1 MKKIILILILVFLS
15 QCGYSSVY
23 KNNSD
28 INFKIILQEMKG
40 NKSINSIIRR
50 SLDRY
55 STRETEKVYLI
66 QTESAFSKSILAKD
80 KTGKATDIKLQV
92 DINFIVKTKKGIEYF
107 KFKESL
113 NIENNLNSYE
123 QSNYEDII
131 KNNFINSIMEE
142 FIVKLRLIK

>member
-1 MKKIILILILVFLS
+1 MRNIILILILFFLS

-28 INFKIILQEMKG
+28 INFKIVLQEMKG
-40 NKSINSIIRR
+40 DKSVNSIIRR
-50 SLDRY
+50 NLERY
-55 STRETEKVYLI
+55 STRETGKIHLI
-66 QTESAFSKSILAKD
+66 QTESTFSKSILAKD

-92 DINFIVKTKKGIEYF
+92 DIKFIVKTNKGIEYF
-107 KFKESL
+107 TFKESL

>member
-55 STRETEKVYLI
+55 STRETKKVYLI

-92 DINFIVKTKKGIEYF
+92 DIKFIVKTKKGIEYF
-107 KFKESL
+107 TFKESL

>member
-15 QCGYSSVY
+15 QCGYSPVY

>member
-1 MKKIILILILVFLS
+1 MRNIILILILVFLS

-28 INFKIILQEMKG
+28 INFKIVLQEMKG
-40 NKSINSIIRR
+40 DKSVNSIIRR
-50 SLDRY
+50 NLERY
-55 STRETEKVYLI
+55 STIETGKIYLI
-66 QTESAFSKSILAKD
+66 QTESTFSKSILAKD

-92 DINFIVKTKKGIEYF
+92 NINFIVKTNEAIEYF
-107 KFKESL
+107 TFKESL

-131 KNNFINSIMEE
+131 KNNFIYSIIEE